1 MIGAVLRVLRGE
13 GFRSALRRA
22 GERVEE
28 ALLGTFTSDA
38 GAAIVNVS
46 ATPVVARLGGVPIQ
60 LLNRLRAER
69 ALRNVVLLEAG
80 AATFEERVRASG
92 AAAIHIEGT
101 SELPLDAVLRLLDDG
116 LRVVVSVH
124 DFTLFDDPERARQL
138 LARAAAVVFPSRFL
152 REEYARLGDFD
163 ADVIE
168 PGVPSV
174 QVSVREERRA
184 ITYAGSVK
192 RHKGAELLAE
202 IAGDEHCHVF
212 GGGDEEL
219 LRTLRQRGNFSIHGY
234 YRAGSLPELLARH
247 AIGLVVLPSI
257 VRESYSLVLGEVW
270 QAGAVAAAF
279 DHGAIAERIRMHG
292 GGFLAPVSSGAAGLR
307 EVVDRW
313 RAGEIAAVAPTGIA
327 TPLDAA
333 RAHRALYR
341 RLGLSD
347 AAAR

>member
-1 MIGAVLRVLRGE
+1 
-13 GFRSALRRA
+13 
-22 GERVEE
+22 
-28 ALLGTFTSDA
+28 
-38 GAAIVNVS
+38 
-46 ATPVVARLGGVPIQ
+46 
-60 LLNRLRAER
+60 
-69 ALRNVVLLEAG
+69 
-80 AATFEERVRASG
+80 
-92 AAAIHIEGT
+92 
-101 SELPLDAVLRLLDDG
+101 
-116 LRVVVSVH
+116 VH
-124 DFTLFDDPERARQL
+124 DFTLLDDPERARQL

-152 REEYARLGDFD
+152 REEYARLGDFE
-163 ADVIE
+163 AEVIE

-174 QVSVREERRA
+174 QVSVPEERRA
-184 ITYAGSVK
+184 IAYTGSVK

-202 IAGDEHCHVF
+202 IAGDAHCQVF

-219 LRTLRQRGNFSIHGY
+219 LRALRQRGNFTIHGF
-234 YRAGSLPELLARH
+234 YRAGSLPGLLARH
-247 AIGLVVLPSI
+247 GIGLVVLPSI
-257 VRESYSLVLGEVW
+257 VPESYSLVLGEVW

-333 RAHRALYR
+333 RAHLALYR